1 MLSPVQTLS
10 SPGENAS
17 GPQVAVDDDGDA
29 VFTWA
34 RSDGTDQRI
43 EARARSA
50 GGALSTVQTL
60 SDAGQDAGAPQV
72 AIDDDGDAVFVWERV
87 DNSGNKRIQA
97 RKRSAA
103 GVLGVVQTLS
113 NGGQDAQFA
122 QVAIDDDGE
131 AAATWQRFD
140 GAHDRAQAASGPRSP
155 SARAAAAAPAAACT
169 RP

>member
-1 MLSPVQTLS
+1 MARTRGSRHERVRPAGVLAAVQTLS
-10 SPGENAS
+10 GPGEDAS
-17 GPQVAVDDDGDA
+17 GPQVAVDADGDA
-29 VFTWA
+29 VFTWE

-50 GGALSTVQTL
+50 GGVLSAVQTL

-72 AIDDDGDAVFVWERV
+72 AIDADGDAVFVWERV
-87 DNSGNKRIQA
+87 DNSGNERIQA
-97 RKRSAA
+97 RTRSAGGA
-103 GVLGVVQTLS
+103 LGVVQTLS

-140 GAHDRAQAASGPRSP
+140 GANDRAQAAFGP
-155 SARAAAAAPAAACT
+155 
-169 RP
+169 